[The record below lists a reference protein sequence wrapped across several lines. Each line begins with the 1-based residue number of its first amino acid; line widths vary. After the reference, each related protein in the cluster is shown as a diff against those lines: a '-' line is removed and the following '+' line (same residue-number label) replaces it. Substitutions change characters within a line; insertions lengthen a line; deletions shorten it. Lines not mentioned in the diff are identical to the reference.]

1 MPPAAN
7 PETFE
12 HHAAAQ
18 ARCEYEQ
25 RARKRQFAFGS
36 CRTPSAV
43 VGYSG
48 PTPSPRD
55 HVQASPTDGEGRTA
69 RRVYEGSP
77 LEVTGQGVRFASLC
91 RLGTPSC
98 SLEQWRR
105 EVREVTYKMFATV
118 LGVELGKIQR
128 FKDLKIDGPEVRK
141 LIEAKERAGG
151 KVDIEELIITPVAQ
165 FEGQNLELVK
175 VFRP

>member
-1 MPPAAN
+1 M
-7 PETFE
+7 
-12 HHAAAQ
+12 
-18 ARCEYEQ
+18 
-25 RARKRQFAFGS
+25 
-36 CRTPSAV
+36 
-43 VGYSG
+43 
-48 PTPSPRD
+48 
-55 HVQASPTDGEGRTA
+55 
-69 RRVYEGSP
+69 
-77 LEVTGQGVRFASLC
+77 
-91 RLGTPSC
+91 
-98 SLEQWRR
+98 
-105 EVREVTYKMFATV
+105 TYKMFATV